1 MIATTTIFCAT
12 VASIVIVGV
21 LYNLLPPGEDGEPDE
36 VGRRYKEKN
45 D

>member
-1 MIATTTIFCAT
+1 MIATATIFCAT

>member
-1 MIATTTIFCAT
+1 MIATATIFCAT
-12 VASIVIVGV
+12 VASIVIIGA
-21 LYNLLPPGEDGEPDE
+21 LYNLMPPGEVGGQDE